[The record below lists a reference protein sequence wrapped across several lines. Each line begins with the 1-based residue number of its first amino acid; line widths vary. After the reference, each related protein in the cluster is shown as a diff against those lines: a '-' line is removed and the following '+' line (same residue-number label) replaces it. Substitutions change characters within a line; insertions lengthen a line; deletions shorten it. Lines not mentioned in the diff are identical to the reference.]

1 MDEGAR
7 YSVSL
12 NFEGIK
18 LPPFEDILLLGR
30 RCPHG
35 KIGITKCLD
44 LLLPEGFEV
53 VDLDDDVVQ
62 SMLVSKRIL
71 KRMPVDKIIGIL
83 KEKVFPFITN
93 GEIVKIVFNVKIYF
107 DNIEEPFDQ
116 SS

>member
-1 MDEGAR
+1 MDEGAK

-18 LPPFEDILLLGR
+18 LPPVEDILLLGR

-35 KIGITKCLD
+35 KMGITKCLD
-44 LLLPEGFEV
+44 LLSPEGFEL

-62 SMLVSKRIL
+62 SMLVNKQIL
-71 KRMPVDKIIGIL
+71 KRMPIDKIIDIL

-93 GEIVKIVFNVKIYF
+93 GEIVKISFNVKIYF
-107 DNIEEPFDQ
+107 DNIERPLD
-116 SS
+116 

>member
-1 MDEGAR
+1 MKDSAR

-44 LLLPEGFEV
+44 LLSPEGFEL
-53 VDLDDDVVQ
+53 VDLDDDLVQ
-62 SMLVSKRIL
+62 SMLVSKQIL
-71 KRMPVDKIIGIL
+71 KRMPIDKIIDIL

-93 GEIVKIVFNVKIYF
+93 GEIIKINFNLKIYF

-116 SS
+116 SP

>member
-1 MDEGAR
+1 MKDSAR

-35 KIGITKCLD
+35 KIGIAKCLD
-44 LLLPEGFEV
+44 LLSPEGFELV
-53 VDLDDDVVQ
+53 ELDNDVVQ
-62 SMLVSKRIL
+62 ALLVSKRML
-71 KRMPVDKIIGIL
+71 KRMPIDKIISIL

-93 GEIVKIVFNVKIYF
+93 GEIVKINFNVKIYF